1 MKTTLSVFAGLTFS
15 ATSAWAD
22 FRVDLE
28 PAEVAGKLDIWTI
41 ANLSVGESGLVQAN
55 HLEYCEDRG
64 RVLVSSIT
72 ELSGDFPDDSAVL
85 KILREPGGTVSI
97 GRSQQGR
104 ELTAA
109 DFVAWSYDMSHLPQC
124 SHLHSDGVP
133 TLRVNRFFGS
143 TSLSELTGWLVPD
156 GSGPS
161 YPDTGPGDPVG
172 YNWQLSETQSPI
184 LGTTRIILSTRSI
197 SDEATL
203 MIRCQRNQMDVY
215 IATENTVDHSRQPVT
230 MRLGDA
236 MTETVWMT
244 PSTDNDALFFDD
256 AIAII
261 ERMFHANDALFRFHD
276 TTGASKTE
284 LFRIEGLEQAI
295 EPFREACD
303 W

>member
-1 MKTTLSVFAGLTFS
+1 LKTTLSVFVGLSLS
-15 ATSAWAD
+15 AISAWAD
-22 FRVDLE
+22 FRIDLG
-28 PAEVAGKLDIWTI
+28 PTEVASKLDLWTI
-41 ANLSVGESGLVQAN
+41 ADLSVGESGLVQAN

-64 RVLVSSIT
+64 RVLVSSVT

-97 GRSQQGR
+97 ERSQQGR

-109 DFVAWSYDMSHLPQC
+109 DFVAWSYEMSHLPQC
-124 SHLHSDGVP
+124 GHLHSDGVS
-133 TLRVNRFFGS
+133 TLRVNSFFGS
-143 TSLSELTGWLVPD
+143 RSLSELTDWLVPE
-156 GSGPS
+156 GPGPS

-172 YNWQLSETQSPI
+172 YNWRLSETQSPI

-203 MIRCQRNQMDVY
+203 MIRCQRDQTDVY

-236 MTETVWMT
+236 VAETVWMT
-244 PSTDNDALFFDD
+244 PSADKDALFFDD
-256 AIAII
+256 AIATI

-276 TTGASKTE
+276 ASGASKTE
-284 LFRIEGLEQAI
+284 LFRIEGLDQAI
-295 EPFREACD
+295 EPLREECD